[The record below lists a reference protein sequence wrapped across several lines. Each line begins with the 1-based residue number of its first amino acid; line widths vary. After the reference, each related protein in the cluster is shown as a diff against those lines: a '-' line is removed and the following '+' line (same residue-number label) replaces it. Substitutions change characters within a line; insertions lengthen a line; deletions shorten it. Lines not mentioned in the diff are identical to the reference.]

1 MPGRTQPPKGRSRRH
16 LPLVHPHTQPEDV
29 SMNCHEL
36 QILDKLTRD
45 FAHLLVGLVGLF
57 AKLDRRDR

>member
-1 MPGRTQPPKGRSRRH
+1 
-16 LPLVHPHTQPEDV
+16 
-29 SMNCHEL
+29 MNCHEL